1 MVAIPALM
9 GLHLLLTE
17 VKPGIVRLVMMLIA
31 TLIAVVT
38 EGLEVAD
45 PARGPPVS
53 REEAVVTT
61 TSQSFPVLVAEVP
74 QVMPV
79 MAAMAEAPMT
89 PIGGILEALPPLAAA
104 VAAAG
109 APDLIPE
116 IQEVRAAALVSPLG
130 RDLTELAAVNPLGTG
145 MAFPAAPVPAGAV
158 PVTVEGDCHAVTQ
171 ASAAVPTE
179 REEGGWCV
187 SFGDPTTC
195 FRALPIK
202 LGRALNVYRS
212 CKSAIA
218 GHRITRPGAS
228 KP

>member
-1 MVAIPALM
+1 M

-45 PARGPPVS
+45 PAQGPPVS
-53 REEAVVTT
+53 REETVVTT
-61 TSQSFPVLVAEVP
+61 TSQVLPVQAEEVP
-74 QVMPV
+74 RVMPA
-79 MAAMAEAPMT
+79 MAAMAGAREVPQLMETREAPR
-89 PIGGILEALPPLAAA
+89 PLAAA

-171 ASAAVPTE
+171 ASAAVSTE

-202 LGRALNVYRS
+202 LGRVLNVYRS